1 MEYYL
6 AIKKNEVLPSMTAR
20 VNSEDVI
27 RSEMSQTQE
36 DKHYMA
42 SPVTGKLKT
51 SEGEDG
57 EE

>member
-1 MEYYL
+1 
-6 AIKKNEVLPSMTAR
+6 MTAR
-20 VNSEDVI
+20 VNSEDII